1 MGKMSST
8 DDHILG
14 TPSGRQLARTVKRR
28 PEHER
33 WCQALFAQNVF
44 TPLEPKLS
52 LVPAEQAQRQVYLT
66 RGVVERFG
74 STAACAGRG
83 GSHTHEC
90 RTRLE
95 ECLTRERQARA
106 RADAQAPEEVLPPD
120 PDVPEEFGRSKNGG

>member
-1 MGKMSST
+1 MLSWENSSVPRARPEPNVSQEMGEGCLMGKMSST
-8 DDHILG
+8 DDHIVG

-52 LVPAEQAQRQVYLT
+52 LLPAEQAQRQVHLT

-74 STAACAGRG
+74 STAACGQNQAGRMLDEG
-83 GSHTHEC
+83 TTGTCESG
-90 RTRLE
+90 
-95 ECLTRERQARA
+95 RA
-106 RADAQAPEEVLPPD
+106 SP
-120 PDVPEEFGRSKNGG
+120 